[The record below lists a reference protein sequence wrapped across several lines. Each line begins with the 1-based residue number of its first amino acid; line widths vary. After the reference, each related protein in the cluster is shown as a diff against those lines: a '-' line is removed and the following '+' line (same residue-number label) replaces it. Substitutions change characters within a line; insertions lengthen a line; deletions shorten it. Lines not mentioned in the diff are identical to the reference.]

1 MKLGVKCTSLDI
13 VTKADVYW
21 MQKKSKIFVA
31 FLAKNVTQGYMKIL
45 VTGGGGFLGRYVV
58 KKLLARGYTVR
69 VLGRSEQPDLKE
81 AGVDVIQGDIRD
93 ATIVRAA
100 ARGVDVIQHIAA
112 KAGVWGS
119 WEDYHQT
126 NVIGTRNVLHACK
139 ELGTQ
144 RLIYTSTP
152 SVVFNGEALQGV
164 DESQPYGKN
173 WLCHYAH
180 TKRIAEEEVLAANDP
195 DGSGLRTIA
204 LRPHLIWGVGDNH
217 LIPRVIERARA
228 GKLRIVGDGTNK
240 VDIVHVENAADAQI
254 RAQVALERQEGCGRA
269 YFISQGEPV
278 VLWNWINDLLK
289 RLGIPQIEKQI
300 SLSSAY
306 RVGAVME
313 SLWKTFRLKGE
324 PPMTRFVATE
334 LAKDHYFDIRAAK
347 QNLGYQPTVTTE
359 EGLQELVAHLKG

>member
-1 MKLGVKCTSLDI
+1 MREKPN
-13 VTKADVYW
+13 
-21 MQKKSKIFVA
+21 IFVA
-31 FLAKNVTQGYMKIL
+31 FLAKVATQRYMKIL

-58 KKLLARGYTVR
+58 KKLLAKGYAVR

-93 ATIVRAA
+93 AKIVRAA
-100 ARGVDVIQHIAA
+100 SRGVDVIQHIAA

-119 WEDYHQT
+119 WDDYYQI
-126 NVIGTRNVLHACK
+126 NVVGTRNVLNACK

-164 DESQPYGKN
+164 NETQPYGEN

-180 TKRIAEEEVLAANDP
+180 TKMIAEKEVLSANDP
-195 DGSGLRTIA
+195 AGTGLRTIA

-217 LIPRVIERARA
+217 LIPRVIERARL

-254 RAQVALERQEGCGRA
+254 RAQVALEREEGCGRP

-278 VLWNWINDLLK
+278 VLWDWINDLLQ
-289 RLGIPQIEKQI
+289 RLGIPKVEKQI
-300 SLSSAY
+300 SLPTAY

-313 SLWKTFRLKGE
+313 GIWKTFRLKGE

-334 LAKDHYFDIRAAK
+334 LAKDHYFDISAAK
-347 QNLGYQPTVTTE
+347 QNLGYQPSVYTE
-359 EGLQELVAHLKG
+359 QGMEELVAHLKR

>member
-1 MKLGVKCTSLDI
+1 
-13 VTKADVYW
+13 
-21 MQKKSKIFVA
+21 
-31 FLAKNVTQGYMKIL
+31 MKIL
-45 VTGGGGFLGRYVV
+45 ITGGGGFLGRYVV

-93 ATIVRAA
+93 AKIVRAA
-100 ARGVDVIQHIAA
+100 ARGAEVIQHIAA

-119 WEDYHQT
+119 WEDYYQT
-126 NVIGTRNVLHACK
+126 NVIGTRNVLNACK
-139 ELGTQ
+139 ELGTK
-144 RLIYTSTP
+144 RLVYTSTP
-152 SVVFNGEALQGV
+152 SVVFNGEVLQGV
-164 DESQPYGKN
+164 DENQPYGKD

-180 TKRIAEEEVLAANDP
+180 TKRIAEEEVLSANDP

-217 LIPRVIERARA
+217 LIPRVVERARA
-228 GKLRIVGDGTNK
+228 GKLRIVGDGLNK

-278 VLWNWINDLLK
+278 VLWDWINDLLK
-289 RLGIPQIEKQI
+289 RLGVAPVEKQI
-300 SLSSAY
+300 SLKSAY

-313 SLWKTFRLKGE
+313 GVWKTLRLKGE
-324 PPMTRFVATE
+324 PPMTRFVATD
-334 LAKDHYFDIRAAK
+334 LAKDHYFDISAAR
-347 QNLGYQPTVTTE
+347 QNLGYQPTVSTE
-359 EGLQELVAHLKG
+359 QGLEELVKALRAGS